1 MVERYHT
8 RMEDKNAL
16 YLIDT
21 HAHLNSSRFGGNVA
35 ELLKKAHESNVG
47 RILSIACDIED
58 SEANLALAAE
68 FEEVI
73 PTVGVHPLYVHEVA
87 PDEWLESLRNL
98 AARPEVAAIGE
109 IGLDYFHPPQDG
121 SSDAAWRKTQRNVF
135 EAQLQ
140 LALEFDLPVVIH
152 QRESA
157 EDVMEVLRHFPG
169 IQAVLHCFNGTQAQA
184 EAALEAGFYLSFT
197 GILTFPSAGD
207 VREVAAAAPLDR
219 IMVETDSP
227 YLAPVPFRGK
237 QCEPHMVAHT
247 ARQLG
252 ELHQLSLPDITRIT
266 TENAFRFFRMEKLH

>member
-1 MVERYHT
+1 MMVRRYRT

-21 HAHLNSSRFGGNVA
+21 HAHLNSSRFGGNVT
-35 ELLKKAHESNVG
+35 ELLEKARDSNVG

-58 SEANLALAAE
+58 SMANLALAE
-68 FEEVI
+68 TSDEVV
-73 PTVGVHPLYVHEVA
+73 PTVGVHPLYVHDVE
-87 PDEWLESLRNL
+87 PDEWLTSLRSL
-98 AARPEVAAIGE
+98 AGRPEVAAIGE
-109 IGLDYFHPPQDG
+109 IGLDYFHPPRDG
-121 SSDAAWRKTQRNVF
+121 SSENVWRNTQRNIF

-140 LALEFDLPVVIH
+140 LALELDLPVVIH

-157 EDVMEVLRHFPG
+157 DDVMTVLRNFPG
-169 IQAVLHCFNGTQAQA
+169 IRAVLHCFNGTHQQA
-184 EAALEAGFYLSFT
+184 EMALEEGFYLSFT

-266 TENAFRFFRMEKLH
+266 TENAYRFFRMEK

>member
-1 MVERYHT
+1 MVERYPT
-8 RMEDKNAL
+8 TMEDKNAF

-21 HAHLNSSRFGGNVA
+21 HAHLNSSRFGGSVT
-35 ELLKKAHESNVG
+35 ELLVKARESNVG

-58 SEANLALAAE
+58 SEANIALSE
-68 FEEVI
+68 NFEEVI
-73 PTVGVHPLYVHEVA
+73 PTVGVHPLYVHEVDTA
-87 PDEWLESLRNL
+87 TWLESLRTL
-98 AARPEVAAIGE
+98 AGRPEVAAIGE

-121 SSDAAWRKTQRNVF
+121 STEEAWRKTQRDVF

-140 LALEFDLPVVIH
+140 LAIDFDLPVVIH

-157 EDVMEVLRHFPG
+157 DDVMEVLRQFPG
-169 IQAVLHCFNGTQAQA
+169 TRAVLHCFNGTRKQA
-184 EAALEAGFYLSFT
+184 EIALEAGFYLSFT

-252 ELHQLSLPDITRIT
+252 ELHGLSLPDITKIT
-266 TENAFRFFRMEKLH
+266 TENAFRFFRM

>member
-1 MVERYHT
+1 MVERYCT
-8 RMEDKNAL
+8 RMKDKNTI

-35 ELLKKAHESNVG
+35 ELLKKAHESNVR

-58 SEANLALAAE
+58 SEANLALAGE

-73 PTVGVHPLYVHEVA
+73 PTVGVHPLYVHEVNHGA
-87 PDEWLESLRNL
+87 WLESLRDL
-98 AARPEVAAIGE
+98 AGRPEVAAIGE

-121 SSDAAWRKTQRNVF
+121 STEAEWRATQREVF
-135 EAQLQ
+135 EKQLQ

-157 EDVMEVLRHFPG
+157 EDVMDVLRQFPG
-169 IQAVLHCFNGTQAQA
+169 IKAVLHCFNGTQRQA
-184 EAALEAGFYLSFT
+184 EKAIEAGFYLSFT

-252 ELHQLSLPDITRIT
+252 ELHGLSLPEITKTT
-266 TENAFRFFRMEKLH
+266 TENAFRFFRMGSLQ

>member
-1 MVERYHT
+1 MVERYRT
-8 RMEDKNAL
+8 RMEDKSTL

-35 ELLKKAHESNVG
+35 ELLERAHESNVG
-47 RILSIACDIED
+47 RILPIACDIED
-58 SEANLALAAE
+58 SEANIALAE
-68 FEEVI
+68 QFEEVI
-73 PTVGVHPLYVHEVA
+73 PTVGVHPLYVHEIA
-87 PDEWLESLRNL
+87 TDKWLGSLRKL
-98 AARPEVAAIGE
+98 AERPEVAAIGE

-121 SSDAAWRKTQRNVF
+121 STDTEWRKTQRNVF

-157 EDVMEVLRHFPG
+157 DDVMEVLRQFPG
-169 IQAVLHCFNGTQAQA
+169 IRAVLHCFNGTQEQA
-184 EAALEAGFYLSFT
+184 EMALEAGFYLSFT
-197 GILTFPSAGD
+197 GIITFPSAGD
-207 VREVAAAAPLDR
+207 VREVAAAAPLNR

-237 QCEPHMVAHT
+237 QCEPHMVMHT

-252 ELHQLSLPDITRIT
+252 ELHGIGLPEITKIT
-266 TENAFRFFRMEKLH
+266 TENAFRFFRMGTLQ

>member
-1 MVERYHT
+1 
-8 RMEDKNAL
+8 MEDKNTI

-35 ELLKKAHESNVG
+35 ELLRNARESNVG

-58 SEANLALAAE
+58 SEANLALAGE

-73 PTVGVHPLYVHEVA
+73 PTVGIHPLYVDA
-87 PDEWLESLRNL
+87 LTPLQWLDPLRKL
-98 AARPEVAAIGE
+98 AGRPEVAAIGE
-109 IGLDYFHPPQDG
+109 IGLDYFHPPPDG
-121 SSDAAWRKTQRNVF
+121 STEAESRAIQREVF
-135 EAQLQ
+135 ETQLQ
-140 LALEFDLPVVIH
+140 LAIELDLPVVIH

-157 EDVMEVLRHFPG
+157 EDVMAVLLNFPG
-169 IQAVLHCFNGTQAQA
+169 IKAVLHCFNGTHEQAGRA
-184 EAALEAGFYLSFT
+184 IEAGFYLSFT

-252 ELHQLSLPDITRIT
+252 ELHGLSLPEITKIT
-266 TENAFRFFRMEKLH
+266 TENAFRFFRMGELP

>member
-1 MVERYHT
+1 MVERYRT
-8 RMEDKNAL
+8 RMEDKNTF
-16 YLIDT
+16 YLTDT

-35 ELLKKAHESNVG
+35 ELLERARESNVG

-58 SEANLALAAE
+58 SEANLSLATQ
-68 FEEVI
+68 FSEVV
-73 PTVGVHPLYVHEVA
+73 PTVGVHPLYVHEVEK
-87 PDEWLESLRNL
+87 DLWLDSLREL
-98 AARPEVAAIGE
+98 AGRPEVAAIGE

-121 SSDAAWRKTQRNVF
+121 STDTEWRKGQREVF

-140 LALEFDLPVVIH
+140 LALDFDLPVVIH

-157 EDVMEVLRHFPG
+157 DDVMEVLRNFPG
-169 IQAVLHCFNGTQAQA
+169 TRAVLHCFNGTQAQA
-184 EAALEAGFYLSFT
+184 EMALEAGFYLSFT

-252 ELHQLSLPDITRIT
+252 ELHQLNLPEITRIT
-266 TENAFRFFRMEKLH
+266 TENAFRFFRMGTLH